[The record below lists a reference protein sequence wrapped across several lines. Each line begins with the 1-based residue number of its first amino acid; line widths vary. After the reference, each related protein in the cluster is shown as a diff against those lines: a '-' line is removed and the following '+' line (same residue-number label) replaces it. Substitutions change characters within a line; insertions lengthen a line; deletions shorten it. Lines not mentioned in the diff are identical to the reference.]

1 MLKTRYVAAT
11 IGLLIMIFI
20 AVLFFLPNLQVEK
33 ATKGNTYTESVF
45 DQSKVTTVDITLADE
60 DLDSILDNPSEKEI
74 VNADVTIDGE
84 TVKNVGFRTKGNLSL
99 NSVVQMGDSDRYSW
113 KIDFDYYQED
123 QDLHG
128 LKKLALNNN
137 YSDPTYMR
145 EYLSYELMDKMGI
158 ATPGHSYMY
167 VTINGKEW
175 GLYLGVEAIEET
187 FLNTNFTDGT
197 GDLYYPDG
205 TGSDLKWISED
216 IGDYTGLNLKTND
229 NSDQSAMIK
238 LLDSINNGGN
248 LEEVLDVDEMLR
260 YFAANTALVN
270 LDHYQGDKKH
280 NYYLYE
286 ENGVFSILPWDY
298 NMSFGGYSGGGGR
311 RAGASDQET
320 ADQNDGTA
328 AEGNDDDT
336 KQDDK
341 ELLGGAPNMNG
352 GGMMDMSSNF
362 MNESNINFSITEPV
376 SGTALEERPLLNALL
391 SNDEYR
397 EKYYDYLNDI
407 ATDFFAEENMTAM
420 TTEISTLITPYVK
433 KDPTKFYT
441 MDEYTEATSG
451 EETLVDFA
459 VQRAESILAQLSG
472 DLVVEA
478 ETESSMGGGAPTIGA
493 DANPGQQ
500 QQPNMGGENGPAM
513 QPPDM
518 DRGGNGAPPGIDG
531 NMGQKG
537 AGDSSSSKDTII
549 LSSVLLLLLIGAM
562 AFAHFFKRRGKKG

>member
-1 MLKTRYVAAT
+1 
-11 IGLLIMIFI
+11 
-20 AVLFFLPNLQVEK
+20 
-33 ATKGNTYTESVF
+33 
-45 DQSKVTTVDITLADE
+45 
-60 DLDSILDNPSEKEI
+60 
-74 VNADVTIDGE
+74 
-84 TVKNVGFRTKGNLSL
+84 
-99 NSVVQMGDSDRYSW
+99 
-113 KIDFDYYQED
+113 
-123 QDLHG
+123 
-128 LKKLALNNN
+128 
-137 YSDPTYMR
+137 
-145 EYLSYELMDKMGI
+145 
-158 ATPGHSYMY
+158 
-167 VTINGKEW
+167 
-175 GLYLGVEAIEET
+175 
-187 FLNTNFTDGT
+187 
-197 GDLYYPDG
+197 
-205 TGSDLKWISED
+205 
-216 IGDYTGLNLKTND
+216 
-229 NSDQSAMIK
+229 
-238 LLDSINNGGN
+238 
-248 LEEVLDVDEMLR
+248 
-260 YFAANTALVN
+260 
-270 LDHYQGDKKH
+270 
-280 NYYLYE
+280 
-286 ENGVFSILPWDY
+286 
-298 NMSFGGYSGGGGR
+298 
-311 RAGASDQET
+311 
-320 ADQNDGTA
+320 
-328 AEGNDDDT
+328 
-336 KQDDK
+336 
-341 ELLGGAPNMNG
+341 
-352 GGMMDMSSNF
+352 

-549 LSSVLLLLLIGAM
+549 LSSVLLLLLIGAI